1 MSSSAFD
8 EISAKVN
15 NWGRWGSD
23 DVKGTLNLIDRA
35 ARLRAAAAVVEG
47 DAISMSLPL
56 SAAEGIQLGFI
67 KGRVNP
73 RIEMSR
79 INVPEEMAPDGP
91 SFSEDVVS
99 FSMQCATHIDG
110 LAHVSFNGQL
120 YNGYDAGEIDA
131 DGSARLVVHHLGP
144 IVTRGIL
151 LDVARAR
158 GEDILPAGHGISI
171 EDLEAAVELAG
182 IRPEPGDAV
191 CVRTGQMRHL
201 ALGLALDDPGRDLV
215 AYTWPAPGLTM
226 ATAVWLREHDV
237 SLAAIDTMTMEVF
250 PGESDEDFL
259 PVHLLHL
266 REMGLTQ
273 GQNWVLDELAAAAAA
288 DGRYSFLLDASPL
301 RFTGAVGS
309 AITPVAVR

>member
-1 MSSSAFD
+1 MSSTQFA
-8 EISAKVN
+8 EIAAKVN
-15 NWGRWGSD
+15 NWGRWGTD
-23 DVKGTLNLIDRA
+23 DTIGTLNLIDRDARRRA
-35 ARLRAAAAVVEG
+35 ARSVVDG
-47 DAISMSLPL
+47 DAFSLSLPL

-73 RIEMSR
+73 SIEMSR
-79 INVPEEMAPDGP
+79 INVPEEMAPTGP
-91 SFSEDVVS
+91 SFSEDIVT

-110 LAHVSFNGQL
+110 LAHVSADGLL
-120 YNGYDAGEIDA
+120 YNGFDAAEIGP
-131 DGSARLVVHHLGP
+131 DGSDRLGIHHLGP
-144 IVTRGIL
+144 VLTRGIL

-158 GEDILPAGHGISI
+158 SEELLPAGHPISV

-182 IRPEPGDAV
+182 VRPMAGDAV
-191 CVRTGQMRHL
+191 CIRTGQMRHL
-201 ALGLALDDPGRDLV
+201 ALDGALDDPRRDLV

-226 ATAVWLREHDV
+226 VTAGWLSDHDV

-250 PGESDEDFL
+250 PGENEEDFL

-288 DGRYSFLLDASPL
+288 DGRYDFLLDATPL

-309 AITPVAVR
+309 AVTPVALR